1 MKMNYKS
8 IGSTEI
14 LSDTELNEI
23 EASGCDSGC
32 KRSCK
37 TGESN
42 NSTIFMI
49 GSTQEVAQQS
59 VEKLEIVR

>member
-23 EASGCDSGC
+23 EATGCDSGC

-42 NSTIFMI
+42 NSTIIMI
-49 GSTQEVAQQS
+49 GSTQDVAEQS
-59 VEKLEIVR
+59 VERVEMVR

>member
-1 MKMNYKS
+1 MNYKS

-14 LSDTELNEI
+14 LSDADLNEI
-23 EASGCDSGC
+23 EAGGCDSGC

-42 NSTIFMI
+42 NSTIIMI
-49 GSTQEVAQQS
+49 GSNQKMAENNLDCAQMAQ
-59 VEKLEIVR
+59 